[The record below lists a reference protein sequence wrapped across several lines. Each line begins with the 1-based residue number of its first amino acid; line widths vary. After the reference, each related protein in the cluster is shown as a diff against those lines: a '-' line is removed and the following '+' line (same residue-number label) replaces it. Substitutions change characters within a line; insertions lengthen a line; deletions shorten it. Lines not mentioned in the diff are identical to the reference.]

1 MLLNVKAIR
10 DKMTNKFVQTK
21 KDNKDTE
28 KIRKEHA
35 ATFEEAI
42 TQTGK

>member
-1 MLLNVKAIR
+1 
-10 DKMTNKFVQTK
+10 MTNKFVQAK
-21 KDNKDTE
+21 KDDKGTE
-28 KIRKEHA
+28 QVRKKHA